1 MSALKIRKVGNSL
14 GVLFPKEIQDALNV
28 SEGDII
34 DVDIIQKNKVILEA
48 HLPHHSKWKFN
59 DTDLT
64 NEDSKWINA
73 DLEEEEDYVR
83 R

>member
-14 GVLFPKEIQDALNV
+14 GVLFPKEIQEALNV

-34 DVDIIQKNKVILEA
+34 DVDIIEKNKVILEA
-48 HLPHHSKWKFN
+48 HLPHHSKWQFK
-59 DTDLT
+59 DTELT
-64 NEDSKWINA
+64 SEDKQWLDA
-73 DLEEEEDYVR
+73 DLEDEEDYAR

>member
-1 MSALKIRKVGNSL
+1 MSALKIRKIGNSL

-34 DVDIIQKNKVILEA
+34 DVDIIEKNKVILEA
-48 HLPHHSKWKFN
+48 HLPHHSKWQFE
-59 DTDLT
+59 DTKLT
-64 NEDSKWINA
+64 IEDSQWLDA
-73 DLEEEEDYVR
+73 DLENEEDYVR